1 MPTKQQSARQSAR
14 SVVSFEPQRT
24 GSAGLPKPD
33 VLIKKLALNA
43 VEIIEG
49 ARPIDQ
55 IGALI
60 TPDVASSLD
69 VRLSLNRMRRAVAQ
83 DTRQFPHV
91 ARLSVLKSPAD
102 GVFEATVMVH
112 SRVKSRAVA
121 LRLESI
127 DNRWRATNISVL

>member
-1 MPTKQQSARQSAR
+1 MQTLTTATKTQRPH
-14 SVVSFEPQRT
+14 VSFDAQRT

-33 VLIKKLALNA
+33 KLIKKLALNA

-60 TPDVASSLD
+60 TSEVSASLEL
-69 VRLSLNRMRRAVAQ
+69 RIALNRARRAVAR
-83 DTRQFPHV
+83 DSRQYPHV
-91 ARLSVLKSPAD
+91 ARLSVLKTPMD

-112 SRVKSRAVA
+112 SRVRSRAVA